1 MSYVLKKRNN
11 PDLQI
16 RFTEDKAFKDLN
28 KGVRNFLNLL
38 VANAFN
44 LDLATVAKAQL
55 IDNETQNLS
64 FNGKKMVTDLLLKFS
79 DEFYINIEM
88 NRYFSETSSIKNQD
102 YIYRIILSKQECG
115 KSYNSVIVYQLNIDD
130 CYNPYDDDVVNEYLM
145 TNPQTGKVL
154 KNFPKVVY
162 LSIAKLR
169 KNKYNNCNNEVLARQ
184 LFMLNSNSIKLTK
197 ELAGDNEIL
206 CEAAKFM
213 EEYSNDLE
221 NLMYVDEQEEKEKI
235 YNSEM
240 KEAYKNGELN
250 GEIKGQIKGQIKG
263 ELKKTKETIKNATK
277 MGFTL
282 EQISG
287 LVNLPINEILVI
299 QNEISNNQD

>member
-79 DEFYINIEM
+79 NEFYINIEM

-130 CYNPYDDDVVNEYLM
+130 CYNPYDDVVNEYLM
-145 TNPQTGKVL
+145 TNHQTGKVL

-162 LSIAKLR
+162 LSIVKLR
-169 KNKYNNCNNEVLARQ
+169 ENKYNNCNNEVLARQ

-299 QNEISNNQD
+299 QNEINNNQD

>member
-130 CYNPYDDDVVNEYLM
+130 CYNPYDDVVNEYLM

-169 KNKYNNCNNEVLARQ
+169 ENKYNNCNNEVLARQ

-240 KEAYKNGELN
+240 KEYYKNGELN
-250 GEIKGQIKGQIKG
+250 GEIKGQIKG
-263 ELKKTKETIKNATK
+263 ELKKTKEAIKNATK
-277 MGFTL
+277 MGLTL
-282 EQISG
+282 EQISNI
-287 LVNLPINEILVI
+287 VNLPINEILVI
-299 QNEISNNQD
+299 QNEINNNQD

>member
-79 DEFYINIEM
+79 NEFYINIEM

-130 CYNPYDDDVVNEYLM
+130 CYNPYDDVVNEYLM
-145 TNPQTGKVL
+145 TNHQTGKVL

-162 LSIAKLR
+162 LSIVKLR
-169 KNKYNNCNNEVLARQ
+169 ENKYNNCNNEVLARQ

-197 ELAGDNEIL
+197 ELAGDNKIL

-299 QNEISNNQD
+299 QNEINNNQD

>member
-28 KGVRNFLNLL
+28 KGVINFLNLL

-130 CYNPYDDDVVNEYLM
+130 CHNPYDDDVVNEYLM

-169 KNKYNNCNNEVLARQ
+169 ENKYNNCNNEVLARQ

-240 KEAYKNGELN
+240 KEYYKNGE
-250 GEIKGQIKGQIKG
+250 IKG
-263 ELKKTKETIKNATK
+263 ELKKTNAV
-277 MGFTL
+277 
-282 EQISG
+282 S
-287 LVNLPINEILVI
+287 
-299 QNEISNNQD
+299 

>member
-1 MSYVLKKRNN
+1 MNYVLKKRNN

-169 KNKYNNCNNEVLARQ
+169 ENKYNNCNNEVLARQ

-197 ELAGDNEIL
+197 ELAGDNKIL

-240 KEAYKNGELN
+240 KEYYKNGE
-250 GEIKGQIKGQIKG
+250 IKG
-263 ELKKTKETIKNATK
+263 ELKKNKRSHKK
-277 MGFTL
+277 C
-282 EQISG
+282 
-287 LVNLPINEILVI
+287 
-299 QNEISNNQD
+299 NQDGSYFRTNF

>member
-1 MSYVLKKRNN
+1 M
-11 PDLQI
+11 
-16 RFTEDKAFKDLN
+16 
-28 KGVRNFLNLL
+28 
-38 VANAFN
+38 
-44 LDLATVAKAQL
+44 

-169 KNKYNNCNNEVLARQ
+169 ENKYNNCNNEVLARQ

-197 ELAGDNEIL
+197 ELAGDNKIL

-299 QNEISNNQD
+299 QNEINNNQD